1 MLALILY
8 KSVCL
13 ISCNELKTGKNICC
27 AVLLNCLSLE
37 NLGLGMNSAA
47 GRGEGQMLGGT
58 QAQGLRAVLHPA
70 SRSNPAS
77 QACGALPGPL
87 QP

>member
-8 KSVCL
+8 KSVCW
-13 ISCNELKTGKNICC
+13 ISCNELKTGKNIYR

-37 NLGLGMNSAA
+37 NLELGMNSAA
-47 GRGEGQMLGGT
+47 GHGEGQRLGGT
-58 QAQGLRAVLHPA
+58 QARGLSVVLHPA
-70 SRSNPAS
+70 LLSNPAS
-77 QACGALPGPL
+77 RACGALAGPL